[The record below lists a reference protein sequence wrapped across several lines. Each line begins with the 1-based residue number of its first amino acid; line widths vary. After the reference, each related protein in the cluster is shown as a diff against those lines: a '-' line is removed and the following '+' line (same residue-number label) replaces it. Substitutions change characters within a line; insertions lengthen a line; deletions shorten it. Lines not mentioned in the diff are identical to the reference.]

1 MLSGK
6 TLASFGLLG
15 RGIEGEE
22 TKDKSKLM
30 NSEDYWR
37 VFGEAFS
44 RAQESHCMGF
54 IEWRVEQLR

>member
-22 TKDKSKLM
+22 TKDRSKLM

-44 RAQESHCMGF
+44 REQESHCMGF
-54 IEWRVEQLR
+54 IEWRAEQLR